1 MIMKIFDDVNNGIKE
16 AMKAKDKVRLEAL
29 RSIKKVMLEAK
40 SAAGASSEISDT
52 DAIKIITKLA
62 KQGSDSA
69 DIYKQQGRDD
79 LAQAELDQVAVFEE
93 FLPEMMS
100 EEEIEEAVKAIIEKT
115 GASSMKDMG
124 KVMGVAT
131 KELAGKA
138 DGKVI
143 SEKVRSLL
151 Q

>member
-1 MIMKIFDDVNNGIKE
+1 MALFDDINEGIKE

-29 RSIKKVMLEAK
+29 RGIKKVMLEAK
-40 SAAGASSEISDT
+40 TSAGASGELDDT
-52 DAIKIITKLA
+52 EAIKIIAKLS
-62 KQGSDSA
+62 KQGKDSA
-69 DIYKQQGRDD
+69 AIYQEQNRLD
-79 LAQAELDQVAVFEE
+79 LAEIELAQVEVFES
-93 FLPEMMS
+93 FLPKMMS
-100 EEEIEEAVKAIIEKT
+100 ESELESAVKAIIEKV

-138 DGKVI
+138 DGSAI
-143 SEKVRSLL
+143 SLKVRSLL

>member
-1 MIMKIFDDVNNGIKE
+1 MKIFDEVNNGIKE
-16 AMKAKDKVRLEAL
+16 AMKARDKVRLEAL
-29 RSIKKVMLEAK
+29 RGIKKVMLEAK
-40 SAAGASSEISDT
+40 TAEGSSGELSDT
-52 DAIKIITKLA
+52 DAVKIITKLA
-62 KQGSDSA
+62 KQGKDSA
-69 DIYKQQGRDD
+69 AIYKEQGRDD
-79 LAQAELDQVAVFEE
+79 LAQAELDQVAVFET

-100 EEEIEEAVKAIIEKT
+100 DEELEEAVKLIVEKT
-115 GASSMKDMG
+115 GASGMKDMG

-138 DGKVI
+138 DGKAI

>member
-1 MIMKIFDDVNNGIKE
+1 MAIFDDVNNGIKE

-40 SAAGASSEISDT
+40 SAAGASHEMSDT
-52 DAIKIITKLA
+52 DAIKIISKLA

-69 DIYKQQGRDD
+69 DIYKQQNRED
-79 LAQAELDQVAVFEE
+79 LAQAELEQVAVFDE

-100 EEEIEEAVKAIIEKT
+100 DEDIVTAVKAIIEKT
-115 GASSMKDMG
+115 GASGMKDMG

-138 DGKVI
+138 DGKAI